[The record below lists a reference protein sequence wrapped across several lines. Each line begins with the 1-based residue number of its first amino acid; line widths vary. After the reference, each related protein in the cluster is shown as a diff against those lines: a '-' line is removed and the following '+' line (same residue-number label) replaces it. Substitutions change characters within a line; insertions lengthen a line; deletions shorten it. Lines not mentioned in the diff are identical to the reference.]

1 MLGFRGVVGS
11 LPCGS
16 TLTYATSP
24 RRAGHATT
32 FALASVGG
40 ARRRA
45 SGDVPEGRR
54 SGGDVVPGSRRRD
67 LGGQFRARLASGLSA
82 SPPSATLVSGG
93 GLVTSFWWARRVFA
107 MAVEPAATDLVQAAG
122 S

>member
-1 MLGFRGVVGS
+1 MLGFGVGS

-24 RRAGHATT
+24 GERVRQPRSRSLQWEEPGVLLAATSRKGVIAEPT
-32 FALASVGG
+32 SSG
-40 ARRRA
+40 APA
-45 SGDVPEGRR
+45 A
-54 SGGDVVPGSRRRD
+54 D
-67 LGGQFRARLASGLSA
+67 LGAGQSRARLALGLSA

-107 MAVEPAATDLVQAAG
+107 MAVEPAATDFAQTVG